1 MTTTP
6 HLGVTL
12 VEQAQAQK
20 EITVNQAFAR
30 IDAILNSGAKSKVVA
45 TPPASPAA
53 GDLYIV
59 AASPTGDWSGQA
71 GKLAYFDAIW
81 RFITPMEG
89 MTLWVNDE
97 NLLYSYDG
105 TAWVLSNNPTEF
117 QNLTKLGINATADAT
132 NKLSVASGAIL
143 FNHNGT
149 NIQTKLNKNSATDT
163 ASFLYQT
170 GFSGRAEFGTIGDD
184 NFTLKVSSDGSS
196 WLDALK
202 IIASTGRVAFKSIA
216 TGISAAGGTQGTA
229 TALTKS
235 LNEITTVAASQGVVL
250 PSPEAGEIV
259 MIANQGANALNV
271 YPASGH
277 SINNLSAN
285 TAQSLA
291 TDTRRIFFAVTSSKW
306 YAL

>member
-20 EITVNQAFAR
+20 EVTVNQAFAR
-30 IDAILNSGAKSKVVA
+30 IDAILNSGAKSKAVA

-105 TAWVLSNNPTEF
+105 AAWILSNNPTEF

-132 NKLSVASGAIL
+132 NKLSVASGSIL

-149 NIQTKLNKNSATDT
+149 NIQTKLNKNSSSDT

-184 NFTLKVSSDGSS
+184 NFTLKVSSNGST

-216 TGISAAGGTQGTA
+216 TGISAAGTTQGTA

-235 LNEITTVAASQGVVL
+235 FNEVTAVSASQGVVL

>member
-6 HLGVTL
+6 HLGITL

-30 IDAILNSGAKSKVVA
+30 IDAILNSGAKSRAVA
-45 TPPASPAA
+45 TPPASPAS

-71 GKLAYFDAIW
+71 GKLTYYDGIW

-97 NLLYSYDG
+97 NLIYSYDG
-105 TAWVLSNNPTEF
+105 SAWILSSNPTEF
-117 QNLTKLGINATADAT
+117 QNLTKLGINSTADAT

-149 NIQTKLNKNSATDT
+149 NIQTKLNKNSSTDT

-184 NFTLKVSSDGSS
+184 NFTLKVSPDGSA

-202 IIASTGRVAFKSIA
+202 IIAATGRVAFKSIA
-216 TGISAAGGTQGTA
+216 TGISAAGTTQGTA
-229 TALTKS
+229 TAITKS
-235 LNEITTVAASQGVVL
+235 FNEVTTVSVSQGVVL
-250 PSPEAGEIV
+250 PSPEAGEILLV
-259 MIANQGANALNV
+259 ANQGANALNI

-291 TDTRRIFFAVTSSKW
+291 TDARRIFFAVTSSKW

>member
-6 HLGVTL
+6 HLGITL

-20 EITVNQAFAR
+20 EITVNQALAR
-30 IDAILNSGAKSKVVA
+30 IDAILNSGAKSRAVA
-45 TPPASPAA
+45 TPPASPAS

-71 GKLAYFDAIW
+71 GKLTYYDGIW

-97 NLLYSYDG
+97 NLIYSYDG
-105 TAWVLSNNPTEF
+105 TAWILSSNPTEF
-117 QNLTKLGINATADAT
+117 QNLTKLGINSTADAT

-149 NIQTKLNKNSATDT
+149 NIQTKLNKNSSTDT

-184 NFTLKVSSDGSS
+184 NFTLKVSPDGSA

-202 IIASTGRVAFKSIA
+202 IIAATGRVAFKSIA
-216 TGISAAGGTQGTA
+216 TGISAAGTTQGTA

-235 LNEITTVAASQGVVL
+235 LNEVTTVSVSQGVVL
-250 PSPEAGEIV
+250 PSPEAGEILLV
-259 MIANQGANALNV
+259 ANQGANALNI

-291 TDTRRIFFAVTSSKW
+291 IDTRRIFFAVTSSKW

>member
-6 HLGVTL
+6 HLGITL

-20 EITVNQAFAR
+20 EVTVNQAFAR
-30 IDAILNSGAKSKVVA
+30 IDAILNSGAKSRVLA
-45 TPPASPAA
+45 TPPVSPAS
-53 GDLYIV
+53 GDLYII
-59 AASPTGDWSGQA
+59 AASPTGDWSAQA
-71 GKLAYFDAIW
+71 GKLTYFDGIW
-81 RFITPMEG
+81 RFITPIEG

-97 NLLYSYDG
+97 NLIYSYDG
-105 TAWVLSNNPTEF
+105 AAWVLSNNPTEF

-132 NKLSVASGAIL
+132 NKLSVASGSIL

-184 NFTLKVSSDGSS
+184 NFTLKVSSNGST

-202 IIASTGRVAFKSIA
+202 IIAATGRVAFKSIA
-216 TGISAAGGTQGTA
+216 TGISAAGSTQGTA

-235 LNEITTVAASQGVVL
+235 FNEITTVAASQGVVL
-250 PSPEAGEIV
+250 PSPEAGEILLV
-259 MIANQGANALNV
+259 ANQGANALNI

-277 SINNLSAN
+277 SINNLSVN

-291 TDTRRIFFAVTSSKW
+291 VDTRRIFFAVTSSKW